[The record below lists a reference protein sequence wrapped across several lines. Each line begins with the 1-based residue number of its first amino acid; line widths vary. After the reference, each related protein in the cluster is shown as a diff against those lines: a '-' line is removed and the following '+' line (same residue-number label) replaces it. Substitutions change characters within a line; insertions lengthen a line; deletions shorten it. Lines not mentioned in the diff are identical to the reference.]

1 VAKKIDRVID
11 SRNVRRVILLTVLY
25 FYLTQAVLLFRYLFI
40 SQGEEAEAKRE
51 LVRLRATEEEVD
63 REMKEMAAEKLVSAS
78 LHVPSFTRCLRK
90 CMSLLRLFF
99 VSSVCL

>member
-1 VAKKIDRVID
+1 
-11 SRNVRRVILLTVLY
+11 
-25 FYLTQAVLLFRYLFI
+25 LFRYLFI

-78 LHVPSFTRCLRK
+78 LYDPSFTTCLRK
-90 CMSLLRLFF
+90 CMLLFRLFILY
-99 VSSVCL
+99 SVCL